1 MNCPYCGN
9 DKTKVVYTV
18 NGPDRVTRS
27 RMCLKCRER
36 FTTVELSL
44 KGVLRLNDVAK
55 LLESTR
61 DQITAVYNAVGKI
74 VRSWEQ

>member
-9 DKTKVVYTV
+9 DKTKVVSTS
-18 NGPDRVTRS
+18 NGPDRVTRR

-44 KGVLRLNDVAK
+44 KGALRLNDVTK
-55 LLESTR
+55 LLESTL
-61 DQITAVYNAVGKI
+61 DQITAVYNSVGKI
-74 VRSWEQ
+74 VRSWKQ